1 MPTGDMTPEEFKEF
15 QNNLREAIGNTY
27 TVEVGKIL
35 TQEEA
40 ENLIRYIRVVH
51 NDPDATIQIIQPLE
65 YEKPNFDFEIIA
77 KNNQIILQ
85 RENLDSL
92 SLDLEIEEASL
103 APTESVKLNELYVSE
118 NATSENDK
126 ISKIYGENWI
136 VLQNRLLNAISD
148 LNQDERRFV
157 IFLSPLVRKAVDIN
171 PHQRNFTVVAKDFAK
186 EYDIAEKHVYE
197 KLKKISKSIHGKVF
211 YYWNFKA
218 NKKANL
224 KGVSWIG
231 TAEYKDQEG
240 MVEVSLLDEVIQ
252 MLTVFDKSNPFTKY
266 ERNHIANLGSHGIIL
281 FELISSCMHQLFKSK
296 SYEIE
301 YLREKFNCRDTYL
314 PIAEFKRNVI
324 DKAIKDI
331 ESNTP
336 LRINYEQK
344 KTGKKVTELLFS
356 FYDSSVKKKQLE
368 ENMSAKNDAAAM
380 GDKKVFGWQ
389 TKGLSDAQ
397 IKKIAVYQKEFIDAN
412 TSKMSP
418 NDRRDYPEIFEDWKA
433 KLKDPKQVSTF
444 HKVQELLDRKKN

>member
-103 APTESVKLNELYVSE
+103 APTESIKLNELYVSE
-118 NATSENDK
+118 NATSDNDK

-186 EYDIAEKHVYE
+186 NMTL
-197 KLKKISKSIHGKVF
+197 LK
-211 YYWNFKA
+211 
-218 NKKANL
+218 
-224 KGVSWIG
+224 
-231 TAEYKDQEG
+231 
-240 MVEVSLLDEVIQ
+240 
-252 MLTVFDKSNPFTKY
+252 
-266 ERNHIANLGSHGIIL
+266 
-281 FELISSCMHQLFKSK
+281 
-296 SYEIE
+296 
-301 YLREKFNCRDTYL
+301 
-314 PIAEFKRNVI
+314 
-324 DKAIKDI
+324 
-331 ESNTP
+331 
-336 LRINYEQK
+336 
-344 KTGKKVTELLFS
+344 
-356 FYDSSVKKKQLE
+356 
-368 ENMSAKNDAAAM
+368 NMSM
-380 GDKKVFGWQ
+380 R
-389 TKGLSDAQ
+389 S
-397 IKKIAVYQKEFIDAN
+397 
-412 TSKMSP
+412 
-418 NDRRDYPEIFEDWKA
+418 
-433 KLKDPKQVSTF
+433 
-444 HKVQELLDRKKN
+444 